1 MSMAER
7 LTIGAATRPKLARHA
22 RLRFDT
28 ARGLWLLLAPER
40 VLLPD
45 PIAVEVLEL
54 SDGIRTV
61 RDVAE
66 NLSQKYDAPLDR
78 IATDVTA
85 MLQSLADKGF
95 VAAADGVRP

>member
-1 MSMAER
+1 MTTTER
-7 LTIGAATRPKLARHA
+7 LTIGAASRPRLARHA

-28 ARGLWLLLAPER
+28 TRGLWLLLAPER

-45 PIAVEVLEL
+45 PIAVEVLEM

-66 NLSQKYDAPLDR
+66 SLSQRYDAPLDR
-78 IATDVTA
+78 IATDLTA

-95 VAAADGVRP
+95 VADANGVQP